1 MTVFTFEVI
10 KELTELKDDVKKA
23 LTEKNQYTYKQE
35 GPEDKK
41 SAMYTGDWYLK
52 ETSFPS
58 P

>member
-41 SAMYTGDWYLK
+41 SAMYTGD
-52 ETSFPS
+52 
-58 P
+58 